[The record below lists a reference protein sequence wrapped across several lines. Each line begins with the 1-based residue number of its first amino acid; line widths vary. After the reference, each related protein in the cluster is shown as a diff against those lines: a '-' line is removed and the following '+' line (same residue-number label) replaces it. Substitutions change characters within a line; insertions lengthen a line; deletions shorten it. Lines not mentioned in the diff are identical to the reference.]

1 MKVVWHLFRYR
12 GAMTASAGQSEKL
25 LEGEIRA
32 PSIDVAH
39 LLLRRQGLSNL
50 EITQLHI
57 TAPPQKIRHASQS
70 VDGVTLTLQKFLALH
85 DAGLPLV
92 SALHASAQGLSAR
105 AGRIWVS
112 IADAVQNG
120 HSLATAL
127 LRWRKV
133 LGQET
138 VHLLCWGEAAGQ
150 LTQCVQ
156 HAIALRLR
164 QKILQQ
170 RWQKLWIYPK
180 MLALVMTLMLGVV
193 LLWLM
198 PSLAPLF
205 DTMGAQLPWLT
216 RVLIQLSNAMRDLAV
231 EWISLGIVSFWIVW
245 IVWRVALHRSFN
257 SDADHNVLAQTRL
270 HFGLNLGLNLE
281 FILRLKSQVLMRL
294 PFMGQI
300 YFLSQCARWVYGLE
314 ILLRAGLTMRE
325 ALWVVAQS
333 MSDAQFQNMS
343 QNIGQGLEKG
353 QNWAPMVAQQLLL
366 PPWLSALLTSSQ
378 DHDALLNV
386 LPKMSAVLEQEIEHH
401 KDLYVRYAEP
411 IFLAVL
417 GIFVLGLLS
426 AIYLPLFSL
435 GRIV

>member
-1 MKVVWHLFRYR
+1 MKIVWHLFRYR
-12 GAMTASAGQSEKL
+12 GEMAASAGQSERL
-25 LEGEIRA
+25 LDGEIRA

-39 LLLRRQGLSNL
+39 LLLRRQGLLNL
-50 EITQLHI
+50 EITQLNA
-57 TAPPQKIRHASQS
+57 TASPQKIRHASQS

-92 SALHASAQGLSAR
+92 RALHASAQGLSAR
-105 AGRIWVS
+105 AGRVWVS

-120 HSLATAL
+120 NSLATAL

-170 RWQKLWIYPK
+170 RWQKLWVYPK
-180 MLALVMTLMLGVV
+180 MVALVMALMLAGV
-193 LLWLM
+193 LWWLM

-216 RVLIQLSNAMRDLAV
+216 RVLIQLSNAVRDLAV
-231 EWISLGIVSFWIVW
+231 EWVGLGAVSFWIIW
-245 IVWRVALHRSFN
+245 IVLRVALHRSFN
-257 SDADHNVLAQTRL
+257 TDTDRNVLAQTRF
-270 HFGLNLGLNLE
+270 HLGLNLE

-333 MSDAQFQNMS
+333 MSDAQFQSMS
-343 QNIGQGLEKG
+343 QNLGRGLEKG
-353 QNWAPMVAQQLLL
+353 QNWEPMIAQQLLL
-366 PPWLSALLTSSQ
+366 PPWLSALLISSQ

-417 GIFVLGLLS
+417 GIFVLTLLS